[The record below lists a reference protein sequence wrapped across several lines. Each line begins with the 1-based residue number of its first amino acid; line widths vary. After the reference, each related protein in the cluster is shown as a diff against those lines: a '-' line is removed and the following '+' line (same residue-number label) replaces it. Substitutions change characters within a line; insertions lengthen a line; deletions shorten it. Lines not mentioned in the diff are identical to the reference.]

1 MALDIQI
8 IQTSIARL
16 CKVIPLEKLSE
27 TMYIVQVD
35 HATIP
40 RQRKEFKLQVKAGSP
55 AVISTL
61 SNIVTSCFYVSTLL

>member
-40 RQRKEFKLQVKAGSP
+40 LGKGKNSSYK
-55 AVISTL
+55 
-61 SNIVTSCFYVSTLL
+61 